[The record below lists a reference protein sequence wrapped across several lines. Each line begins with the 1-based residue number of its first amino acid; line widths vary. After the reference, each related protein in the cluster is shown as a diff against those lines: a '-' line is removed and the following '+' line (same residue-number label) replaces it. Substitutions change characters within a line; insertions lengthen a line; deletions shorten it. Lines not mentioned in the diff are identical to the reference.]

1 MRLPVAKEGLIFILP
16 FLCLSFICYF
26 SGFHVLGAVVLLL
39 ALFFL
44 YFFRNP
50 LRLST
55 SGDEELISPADGRVM
70 GIDELL
76 ESEFLSEKVTRISI
90 FMSVFDVHVN
100 RAPCEGS
107 IEKVQHRDGRFK
119 LAFKKGIGEENER
132 NYIVVRRNSERFLLV
147 QIAGFLAR
155 RIICYVREADRV
167 KKGASVGMI
176 AFGSRVDLYM
186 PMNYTPTVSQG
197 QKVKAGLTVLARRR
211 GT

>member
-16 FLCLSFICYF
+16 SLCLSFICYF
-26 SGFHVLGAVVLLL
+26 SGFHVLGALVLLL

-50 LRLST
+50 LRLSA
-55 SGDEELISPADGRVM
+55 SGAEELISPADGRVM

-76 ESEFLSEKVTRISI
+76 ESEFLGDKVTRISI

-107 IEKVQHRDGRFK
+107 IEKVQHRDGCFK

-132 NYIVVRRNSERFLLV
+132 NYIVVRRNGERFLLA

-167 KKGASVGMI
+167 ERGASVGMI

-186 PMNYTPTVSQG
+186 PLNYIPTVKQG
-197 QKVKAGLTVLARRR
+197 QKVKAGLTVLAKKR